1 MQIINIKEFT
11 SSWKEKLKHDVWF
24 YDIDRR
30 IGIIGHA
37 NMPYVKGLV
46 RDCAEIGIVAKVYDY
61 DEDINTID
69 YLKMVY
75 GAETYNDY
83 IILQTPLPPA
93 VDAQE
98 IKKHMNASK
107 DIDNFTGRSKLVA
120 NTPLGIIKYLDVCN
134 FDYCGAD
141 AVIIGRSD
149 VVGKPMA
156 QMLLD
161 KDCTVTICHSK
172 TEYLA
177 HYTEWADLVVVAV
190 GRPEWFDPELAKS
203 AKMIIDVGINLVSSG
218 EETKIVGDVQYS
230 SEAKNITPVPGG
242 VGLLTRCAL
251 LEQIINN

>member
-1 MQIINIKEFT
+1 MEILNIKEFT

-24 YDIDRR
+24 YDIERR

-46 RDCAEIGIVAKVYDY
+46 RDCAEIGIIAKVYDY

-69 YLKMVY
+69 YMKLVY

-93 VDAQE
+93 VDTQE

-120 NTPLGIIKYLDVCN
+120 NTPLGIVRYLDACG
-134 FDYCGAD
+134 FEYEGAD
-141 AVIIGRSD
+141 AVIIGRSN

-161 KDCTVTICHSK
+161 KNCTVTICHSK

-203 AKMIIDVGINLVSSG
+203 AKMIIDVGINFVSSG

-251 LEQIINN
+251 LEQILNN

>member
-1 MQIINIKEFT
+1 LEILNIKEFT

-46 RDCAEIGIVAKVYDY
+46 RDCAEIGIIAKVYDY

-69 YLKMVY
+69 YLKLVY

-107 DIDNFTGRSKLVA
+107 DIDNFTGRSVMKA
-120 NTPLGIIKYLDVCN
+120 NTPLGIIRYLDACG
-134 FDYCGAD
+134 FEYEGAD
-141 AVIIGRSD
+141 AVVIGRSD

-172 TEYLA
+172 TQYLQR
-177 HYTEWADLVVVAV
+177 YGNWADLVVVAA
-190 GRPEWFDPELAKS
+190 GKPEWFFPTMMAGS
-203 AKMIIDVGINLVSSG
+203 AKLVVDVGINEKDG
-218 EETKIVGDVQYS
+218 KIVGDVHPYHHGV
-230 SEAKNITPVPGG
+230 IPVTPVPGG

-251 LEQIINN
+251 LEQILNN

>member
-30 IGIIGHA
+30 ICIIGHA

-46 RDCAEIGIVAKVYDY
+46 RDCAEIGIIAKVYDY

-107 DIDNFTGRSKLVA
+107 DIDNFTGRSVMKA
-120 NTPLGIIKYLDVCN
+120 NTPLGIIRYLDACG
-134 FDYCGAD
+134 FEYDGAD
-141 AVIIGRSD
+141 AVVIGRSN

-156 QMLLD
+156 KMLLD
-161 KDCTVTICHSK
+161 KNCTVTICHSK
-172 TEYLA
+172 TKHLDV
-177 HYTEWADLVVVAV
+177 YTQWADLVVVAV

-203 AKMIIDVGINLVSSG
+203 AKMIIDVGINFKDG
-218 EETKIVGDVQYS
+218 KIVGDVQYS
-230 SEAKNITPVPGG
+230 SEVKNITPVPGG

-251 LEQIINN
+251 LEQIIDN

>member
-1 MQIINIKEFT
+1 MEILNIKEFT

-46 RDCAEIGIVAKVYDY
+46 RDCAEIGIIAKVYDY

-69 YLKMVY
+69 YLKIVY
-75 GAETYNDY
+75 GAETYSDY
-83 IILQTPLPPA
+83 IILQTPLPPT
-93 VDAQE
+93 VDVQE

-120 NTPLGIIKYLDVCN
+120 NTPLGIIKYLDACN

-172 TEYLA
+172 TKYLDRFIDNA
-177 HYTEWADLVVVAV
+177 QLIICAV
-190 GRPEWFDPELAKS
+190 GREKFLNCYPLYDKI
-203 AKMIIDVGINLVSSG
+203 IIDVGINVAENG
-218 EETKIVGDVQYS
+218 KIVGDCFNTDGRMV
-230 SEAKNITPVPGG
+230 TPVPGG

-251 LEQIINN
+251 LEQVLE

>member
-11 SSWKEKLKHDVWF
+11 SSWKEKLKHDIWF

-120 NTPLGIIKYLDVCN
+120 NTPLGIIKYLDACN

-190 GRPEWFDPELAKS
+190 GKPEWFDPELAKS

-218 EETKIVGDVQYS
+218 EETKVVGDVQYS

>member
-11 SSWKEKLKHDVWF
+11 SSWKEKLKHD
-24 YDIDRR
+24 DIDRR

-120 NTPLGIIKYLDVCN
+120 NTPLGIIKYLDACN

-161 KDCTVTICHSK
+161 KNCTVTICHSK
-172 TEYLA
+172 TKHLDV
-177 HYTEWADLVVVAV
+177 YTQWADLVVVAV
-190 GRPEWFDPELAKS
+190 GKPEWFDPELAKS
-203 AKMIIDVGINLVSSG
+203 AMIIDVGINLVSSG
-218 EETKIVGDVQYS
+218 EETKVVGDVQKQCG
-230 SEAKNITPVPGG
+230 SEANHITPVPGG

-251 LEQIINN
+251 LEQVVNT

>member
-11 SSWKEKLKHDVWF
+11 SSWKEKLKHDVWL
-24 YDIDRR
+24 YDMDRR

-98 IKKHMNASK
+98 IKKHMNTSK

-120 NTPLGIIKYLDVCN
+120 NTPLGIIKYLDACN

-141 AVIIGRSD
+141 AVVIGRSD

-203 AKMIIDVGINLVSSG
+203 AKMIIDVGINFVSSG

-251 LEQIINN
+251 LEQILNN

>member
-1 MQIINIKEFT
+1 MEILNIKEFT

-46 RDCAEIGIVAKVYDY
+46 RDCAEIGIIAKVYDY

-69 YLKMVY
+69 YLKLVY

-93 VDAQE
+93 VDALE

-107 DIDNFTGRSKLVA
+107 DIDNFTGRSVMKA
-120 NTPLGIIKYLDVCN
+120 NTPLGIIRYLDACG
-134 FDYCGAD
+134 FEYEGAD
-141 AVIIGRSD
+141 AVVIGRSD
-149 VVGKPMA
+149 IVGKPMA

-161 KDCTVTICHSK
+161 KNCTVTICHSK

-203 AKMIIDVGINLVSSG
+203 AKMIIDVGINFKDG
-218 EETKIVGDVQYS
+218 KIVGDIQNQCG
-230 SEAKNITPVPGG
+230 SEANRITPVPGG

-251 LEQIINN
+251 LEQIIEG

>member
-11 SSWKEKLKHDVWF
+11 SSWKEKLKYDVWL

-46 RDCAEIGIVAKVYDY
+46 RDCAEIDIIAKVYDY

-69 YLKMVY
+69 YLKIVY

-93 VDAQE
+93 VDTQE
-98 IKKHMNASK
+98 IKKHMNTSK

-120 NTPLGIIKYLDVCN
+120 NTPLGIIKYLDACN

-161 KDCTVTICHSK
+161 KNCTVTICHSK
-172 TEYLA
+172 TVNLKEICRS
-177 HYTEWADLVVVAV
+177 ADVIIVAIGKPKFVTADMVKDGAVVV
-190 GRPEWFDPELAKS
+190 
-203 AKMIIDVGINLVSSG
+203 DVGINRTENGL
-218 EETKIVGDVQYS
+218 VGDVDFESVKDKASY
-230 SEAKNITPVPGG
+230 ITPVAEIKFSFF
-242 VGLLTRCAL
+242 LLVMNP
-251 LEQIINN
+251 EDI